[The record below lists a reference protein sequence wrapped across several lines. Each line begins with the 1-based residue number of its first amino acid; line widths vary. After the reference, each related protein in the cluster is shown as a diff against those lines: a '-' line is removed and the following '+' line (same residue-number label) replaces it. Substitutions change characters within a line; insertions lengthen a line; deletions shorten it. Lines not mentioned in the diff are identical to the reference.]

1 MKKTII
7 FLLMMMPLML
17 AAQDKPLTKKQSKAH
32 LKALKELG
40 KDYDVSDFVG
50 GDAYIAYKS
59 GDKRSYAGLVTIN
72 GKKLLPFEFDY
83 IDIVGGCSLLS
94 LFKDTLIGFADRS
107 GNIIAP
113 LIYDNSIYDGEGPI
127 YAIRGHIVVRKDG
140 KYGVIDTNGRVV
152 VPLKYSDDYMFID
165 LKEPI
170 LYISSYSDEKYTE
183 HLVRFN
189 GDTIIS
195 GEDVW
200 YMTDGVVKVCRDK
213 LYGLYDTTGREIVK
227 CQYDI
232 FSLYPNNGL
241 YSVRKDG
248 HWKLID
254 ITGKEHFANALSH
267 IDDSNFVRYSTS
279 GLIFYYNDAMCG
291 AIDTNGHT
299 VISPDSKYTFVYYDD
314 DKRIV
319 LNNEDVENGEY
330 YAYVFDVDGHL
341 LDSYLFIDNGGCCED
356 PVSKYITVRKDSLYG
371 LVDNN
376 WNLVMPFRF
385 KNELFAI
392 DSNHFQTDLG
402 DGLKALVDIKG
413 KTFFKAHWRWIEPLG
428 NGIYGLTS
436 NDPRNGKNRIEGFAD
451 IYGNSTLTNEEYA
464 MMQRW
469 QKQREEDHRIAVEK
483 RKAEEAK
490 RAQAKQQKALTAT
503 SAGSDEDEVFVVVE
517 EMPKFPGGDSAF
529 YMYICMNLNYP
540 DAARDSNIEG
550 NVVVSFTVEKDGSVS
565 DVRLL
570 RDIGGGCGYAA
581 VEVVKAMPRWEPGKQ
596 HGKAVRT
603 YFTLPVHFSL
613 SDENDPTYNMSQ
625 EVKCQFLLNQ
635 SDYKK

>member
-1 MKKTII
+1 MKKT
-7 FLLMMMPLML
+7 FLFLILML
-17 AAQDKPLTKKQSKAH
+17 PLLAVAQNNTLTPKQSKAH
-32 LKALKELG
+32 LKALKELS
-40 KDYDVSDFVG
+40 KVYDIYNYVG
-50 GDAYIAYKS
+50 NDTYIAYKK
-59 GDKRSYAGLVTIN
+59 GENRPQAQLVNTA

-83 IDIVGGCSLLS
+83 IDIVEGCSLLS

-107 GNIIAP
+107 GNIVVP
-113 LIYDNSIYDGEGPI
+113 MIYDNDIYGDGGPMS
-127 YAIRGHIVVRKDG
+127 AIRGLFVVKQDG

-241 YSVRKDG
+241 YSVRKNG

-330 YAYVFDVDGHL
+330 YAYVFDVDGRL
-341 LDSYLFIDNGGCCED
+341 LDSYLFIDDGGCCED

-428 NGIYGLTS
+428 NGVYLIEAS
-436 NDPRNGKNRIEGFAD
+436 DSRNNKNKIVSFAD
-451 IYGNSTLTNEEYA
+451 IYGNTTITKEEYA
-464 MMQRW
+464 TMQRW
-469 QKQREEDHRIAVEK
+469 NKQREEDERIAAEK
-483 RKAEEAK
+483 RKAEAENK
-490 RAQAKQQKALTAT
+490 STTQQLNKSTT
-503 SAGSDEDEVFVVVE
+503 ITFDGEEEVFITVE
-517 EMPKFPGGDSAF
+517 EPPRFPGGDSAL
-529 YMYICMNLNYP
+529 YMYLCMNLSYP
-540 DAARDSNIEG
+540 DAARENKIEG
-550 NVVVSFTVEKDGSVS
+550 MVVVLFVVEKDGSVS
-565 DVRLL
+565 NVRVL
-570 RDIGGGCGYAA
+570 RDIGGGCGEAA
-581 VEVVKAMPRWEPGKQ
+581 VEVVKNMPRWEPGRQ
-596 HGKAVRT
+596 AGKAIRT
-603 YFTLPVHFSL
+603 QFSL
-613 SDENDPTYNMSQ
+613 PLKFELKNDDSTNGMSQ
-625 EVKCQFLLNQ
+625 EEKCKFLLNQ
-635 SDYKK
+635 MGFIK